1 MSYPLAWQI
10 SDAAPFIVYPELQAM
25 VTVLPRVVPLVAVAT
40 PLAIVTVPQSEMA
53 YSRRTY
59 KYLSELCSGS

>member
-1 MSYPLAWQI
+1 MSYPPAWQI
-10 SDAAPFIVYPELQAM
+10 SVAAPVIVYPELQAM

-59 KYLSELCSGS
+59 KIFE